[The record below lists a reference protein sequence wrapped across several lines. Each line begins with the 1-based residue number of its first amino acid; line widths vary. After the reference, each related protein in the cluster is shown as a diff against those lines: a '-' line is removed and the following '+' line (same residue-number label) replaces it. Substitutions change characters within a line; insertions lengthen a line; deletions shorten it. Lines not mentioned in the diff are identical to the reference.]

1 MRPALLAT
9 SAIALLAVTCVER
22 PARAWNAEVESETV
36 GQGYQLMGGDG
47 TLISRRRLDQYLG
60 LSVWNLGPKDEHGLP
75 LPRNQFY
82 FTSSMRIEFDLG
94 DYARDTYGGRDVSKE
109 LADQQL
115 QILYAYV
122 GARDLGGF
130 LDVKLGRQID
140 SDLFEFLAYD
150 GLWAEAKTPWYFA
163 VSAYGGLL
171 VNGYLPVDSTIF
183 RPDGTAPGVL
193 SVHDSDPKPV
203 VGVSVRSFGYRDLDA
218 RLSFRQVFSP
228 SVSGGSSGP
237 CISSNDIANVERCA
251 GVGSGISEQT
261 LGWTARGRLLGGL
274 LVPWA
279 GFRYNLLV
287 GAFDN
292 IQGGL
297 RLALSPRHALQLEY
311 LYSYPTFDGDSIW
324 NLFVRDRF
332 DDVRASYDLRLGRLR
347 GWASGFA
354 RFFRDTPESTDRL
367 GGLPPRSPGLGI
379 AYGGDLGVRYDF
391 ARGFL
396 RADAY
401 AELGYGGTNLGG
413 DVSTRWQVWRDRI
426 SLEGRLLYAH
436 FEDDLRPVVSR
447 ADSFGVQAGA
457 RVQLF
462 PGLLLHL
469 LAEDNVNRF
478 YDSQLR
484 FFALLDVSTLFGS
497 RGVSFGT
504 ARGVAPLAGQFGSG
518 YGTGR
523 GY

>member
-9 SAIALLAVTCVER
+9 LTLALLAVTLVGR
-22 PARAWNAEVESETV
+22 PARAWDVEIESETI
-36 GQGYQLMGGDG
+36 GQGYQLMGADG
-47 TLISRRRLDQYLG
+47 SFISRRRLDQYLG
-60 LSVWNLGPKDEHGLP
+60 LSIWNLGPKDEHGLP

-94 DYARDTYGGRDVSKE
+94 DYAQTTWGGRDVSKE

-130 LDVKLGRQID
+130 LDLKLGRQID

-150 GLWAEAKTPWYFA
+150 GLWLEAKTPWYFA

-183 RPDGTAPGVL
+183 RPDGTAPGFL
-193 SVHDSDPKPV
+193 SAHDSDPKPV
-203 VGVSVRSFGYRDLDA
+203 VGVSIHTFGFRDLDG

-228 SVSGGSSGP
+228 AASGP
-237 CISSNDIANVERCA
+237 CTAANDIANVERCA
-251 GVGSGISEQT
+251 GVGSGVSEQT
-261 LGWTARGRLLGGL
+261 LGYTLRGRLLGGL

-279 GFRYNLLV
+279 GFRYNFLV

-292 IQGGL
+292 IQGGV
-297 RLALSPRHALQLEY
+297 RLTLSPHHALQLEY

-324 NLFVRDRF
+324 NLFVRNRF
-332 DDVRASYDLRLGRLR
+332 DDARLGYDLRLGRLR
-347 GWASGFA
+347 AWANGFA
-354 RFFRDTPESTDRL
+354 RFFRDTPENIDRL
-367 GGLPPRSPGLGI
+367 GGLPPRSPGLGL
-379 AYGGDLGVRYDF
+379 AYGGDFGVRYDF
-391 ARGFL
+391 AHGYL

-401 AELGYGGTNLGG
+401 AQLGYGGKNLGG
-413 DVSTRWQVWRDRI
+413 DVATRWQVWRDRV

-436 FEDDLRPVVSR
+436 FEDDLRPDVSR

-469 LAEDNVNRF
+469 LAEDNVNR
-478 YDSQLR
+478 YYTSQLR
-484 FFALLDVSTLFGS
+484 FFAMLDVSTLFGS
-497 RGVSFGT
+497 QGVRFGQ
-504 ARGVAPLAGQFGSG
+504 ANGIGPLAGQFGSS
-518 YGTGR
+518 YGLGR